1 MAATTGCVLNQRHRE
16 GDGEGDEG
24 KRVEK
29 RKRLKDGEDGG
40 QREHID

>member
-16 GDGEGDEG
+16 GEGDEG
-24 KRVEK
+24 ERVEK

-40 QREHID
+40 QPEHID